1 MNFSNDTEFEPESSD
16 SSSSDES
23 EENGATVGR
32 PRSRFHAV
40 GKTQKKQ
47 KTNPIM
53 EENEEA
59 ANQLEL
65 ETFELLTYITMRVAN
80 KNGDLEIG
88 QFYKKILEQGKAFF
102 SKETTVM
109 TPEKALWLRK
119 KIGLS
124 RSEYLLLTQNVDGLP
139 SNYR

>member
-1 MNFSNDTEFEPESSD
+1 
-16 SSSSDES
+16 
-23 EENGATVGR
+23 
-32 PRSRFHAV
+32 
-40 GKTQKKQ
+40 
-47 KTNPIM
+47 
-53 EENEEA
+53 
-59 ANQLEL
+59 
-65 ETFELLTYITMRVAN
+65 MRVAN
-80 KNGDLEIG
+80 KNGDYEIG